1 MSIQP
6 GIGYDVICTPEGES
20 LVINFPDDLGGGG
33 NEQFRVALGA
43 IPAVGETPAK
53 TIVRVVR
60 GRVLCRQ
67 GTNIPVPFPHQ
78 MNEYS
83 VNKFAVYPTD
93 KLTTGTNASSEW
105 ASNDGYV
112 EINKFVAAEGETPA
126 SGSNTWGVYLVRNQ
140 FESESGA
147 PGMPYLA
154 VMASGSDAE
163 TKSRPWYPEPDG
175 DTIAW
180 KHVFIYKTINVAT
193 LDPPYEV
200 TFNGEISQDD
210 KLQNYNCQRVK
221 IATLQY
227 DTETN
232 TWSITQHLIGTLT
245 LTTQEVHNGTI
256 RWDNDSVDTPPWA
269 TWPLYSNKNDDWNG
283 AWTGYTKT
291 FSAATAN
298 IGV

>member
-6 GIGYDVICTPEGES
+6 GIGYDIVSTPEGES

-33 NEQFRVALGA
+33 NEQFRVVLGA
-43 IPAVGETPAK
+43 IAGTEETPAK

-112 EINKFVAAEGETPA
+112 EINKFVPAEGETPA

-140 FESESGA
+140 FESETGT

-154 VMASGSDAE
+154 VMAVASDAE
-163 TKSRPWYPEPDG
+163 TKSRPWHPEMDG
-175 DTIAW
+175 DAIAW
-180 KHVFIYKTINVAT
+180 NHVFIYKQITVAT
-193 LDPPYEV
+193 FESPYEV
-200 TFNGEISQDD
+200 TFNGEVAQDD

-221 IATLQY
+221 VATLLY
-227 DTETN
+227 DAETS
-232 TWSITQHLIGTLT
+232 TWSVTQHLIGTLT

-256 RWDNDSVDTPPWA
+256 RWDNDSEETVPWA

-291 FSAATAN
+291 FSGATAN